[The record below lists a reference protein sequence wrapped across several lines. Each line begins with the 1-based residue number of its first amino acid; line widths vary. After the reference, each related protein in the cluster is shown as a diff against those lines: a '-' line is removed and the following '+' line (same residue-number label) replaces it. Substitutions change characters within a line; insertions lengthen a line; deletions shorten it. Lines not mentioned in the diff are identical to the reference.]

1 MIENP
6 TYFANKGA
14 VEAGKPV
21 YDAVI
26 EETKNP
32 MEIALQT
39 LMKIVDDNKDT
50 EYGRKY
56 GFADIHS
63 IEDYQA
69 KVPVITYDDVADEL
83 DRMKNGEKNILT
95 VYPFDHMNETSGSI
109 GAMKVIPLTTQM
121 TQMFVKYNRNY
132 TDGLMGKYL
141 DPEKWMSLRTFCT
154 QEGNHK
160 VLPSGISVGCASS
173 KMVDYIGGP
182 EKADKFMRTL
192 YTSPIDASAPK
203 PGVDSKYLHA
213 RFFLEEKH
221 VGGIVSG
228 FFSLVTLYLKYI
240 ADNYEMLIDDIE
252 NGTINPSV
260 SMVPEALESVKAKI
274 SPNPSRAQELREIF
288 KNGSDFP
295 FIPKVWPDM
304 YYIVGVGADGFSN
317 FDKTISEKY
326 GGDKL
331 IRIYSG
337 VTASEGLFSV
347 PAGINN
353 PDSIIAPG
361 AGFMEF
367 LPVDA
372 GDDFSKLV
380 TMDKLEVG
388 KVYEIIYTNFA
399 GLYRYRMSDAIQC
412 TGFFNKTPL
421 VQFMYRVNRTINLVC
436 EKTTEKALNATIE
449 KTAQDMGI
457 DIDAYTVYPN
467 GDEFPVRYEFMLEAG
482 GEIPTDVDPKE
493 IAKVI
498 NDNLCVFNAEYEDC
512 MNVDHTIGMPI
523 VSWLLPDTNAKFI
536 DLMVAH
542 GKSPSQQKPVRIITN
557 DVQKQ
562 FFMKM
567 RIRKDAL
574 TKEQTSDSVAQ
585 YKNDICY
592 ISDKIWDN
600 PEGSLNEHF
609 AADLLCECLK
619 RNGFTIER
627 PIAGLETAFKASYG
641 QGAPVVGLLAEYD
654 ALPGLSQEAGS
665 LSKKPIA
672 NQYFG
677 HGCGHNLLAGGSL
690 GAALAIKKYLE
701 CYPERGTV
709 VLFGCPDE
717 EKTGAKVI
725 MAREGLFHDL
735 DVAFAWHPSD
745 MNVIPFGTTSATCDL
760 NYTFKG
766 ESAHVATGFS
776 DKYNALDAAE
786 LMNVG
791 LQYLRNRV
799 ARDAQIDYA
808 FADAGKDA
816 PNVVQD
822 LVTVHYCIRSARKKY
837 LEDLMG
843 KVNDLASGA
852 ALMTSTQVECKL
864 VGACSGLISNSI
876 LCHLL
881 YENFRKLGVPIYSKE
896 DLAYAKSLKETSG
909 YTPKGLKYM
918 ISQIEEKKMR
928 DALNGSVS
936 DIMFS
941 QIIPPTSHE
950 VHNPSAT
957 DVGDVS
963 RICPVAQLNVAT
975 MPLGGEMH
983 TWQAV
988 AAGKSGIAH
997 QGMLKAAEVLAH
1009 TVIEVFENPSIAVNA
1024 RVEHAERTSG
1034 HAYVCPLPDDF
1045 KIGGSAV

>member
-1 MIENP
+1 MTENP
-6 TYFANKGA
+6 TYFANKRA
-14 VEAGKPV
+14 VDAGMPV
-21 YDAVI
+21 YDEVI
-26 EETKNP
+26 EETKRP
-32 MEIALQT
+32 MEIAVRT
-39 LMKIVDDNKDT
+39 LLKIIDDNKDT

-56 GFADIHS
+56 GFADIRS
-63 IEDYQA
+63 VEDFQT
-69 KVPVITYDDVADEL
+69 KVPVITYDDVAGDLE
-83 DRMKNGEKNILT
+83 RMKNGEKNILT

-109 GAMKVIPLTTQM
+109 GAMKVIPLTTEM
-121 TQMFVKYNRNY
+121 TRMFVKYNRNY
-132 TDGLMGKYL
+132 TDGLMARFL
-141 DPEKWMSLRTFCT
+141 DPERWMSRRAFCT
-154 QEGNHK
+154 SEGNHK

-221 VGGIVSG
+221 VCGIVSG

-260 SMVPEALESVKAKI
+260 PMVPEALESIKSKI
-274 SPNPSRAQELREIF
+274 APNPQRAQELREIF
-288 KNGSDFP
+288 RNGSDFP
-295 FIPKVWPDM
+295 FIPEVWPDM
-304 YYIVGVGADGFSN
+304 YYIAGVGADGFSN
-317 FDKTISEKY
+317 FDKTISERY

-347 PAGINN
+347 PSGINN

-367 LPVDA
+367 LPVEA
-372 GDDFSKLV
+372 GDDFSRLV

-388 KVYEIIYTNFA
+388 RIYEIIYTNFA
-399 GLYRYRMSDAIQC
+399 GLYRYRMSDAVQC
-412 TGFFNKTPL
+412 TGFYNKTPL

-449 KTAQDMGI
+449 KTAQDLGI
-457 DIDAYTVYPN
+457 DIEAYTVYPN
-467 GDEFPVRYEFMLEAG
+467 GNEFPVRYDFMLEAG
-482 GEIPTDVDPKE
+482 GKIPADMDTGR

-512 MNVDHTIGMPI
+512 MNVDHTIGMPT

-562 FFMKM
+562 FFLKM
-567 RIRKDAL
+567 RVRKDAL
-574 TKEQTSDSVAQ
+574 TKEQTSDSLAML
-585 YKNDICY
+585 KDEICSV
-592 ISDKIWDN
+592 SDRIWDH
-600 PEGSLNEHF
+600 PENRLGEHF
-609 AADLLCECLK
+609 AADILCEYLTK
-619 RNGFTIER
+619 NGFTVER
-627 PIAGLETAFKASYG
+627 PVAGLRTAFKASYG

-654 ALPGLSQEAGS
+654 SLSGLSQEAGA
-665 LSKKPIA
+665 LSRKPIKG
-672 NQYFG
+672 QSLG

-690 GAALAIKKYLE
+690 GAALAIKRYLE
-701 CYPERGTV
+701 FYPERGTV

-717 EKTGAKVI
+717 EQSGAKVI
-725 MAREGLFHDL
+725 MAREGLFNGIDL
-735 DVAFAWHPSD
+735 ALTWHPSD
-745 MNVIPFGTTSATCDL
+745 LNIVPFGTTSATCDL
-760 NYTFKG
+760 NYKFKG
-766 ESAHVATGFS
+766 EAAHVAAGFS

-808 FADAGKDA
+808 FADAGKDT

-822 LVTVHYCIRSARKKY
+822 SVTVHYCIRSARRKY
-837 LEDLMG
+837 LEDLME
-843 KVNDLASGA
+843 KVNNLAKGA
-852 ALMTSTQVECKL
+852 ALMTSTEVEGKL
-864 VGACSGLISNSI
+864 TGACSGLITNSI
-876 LCHLL
+876 LCRLL
-881 YENFRKLGVPIYSKE
+881 YDNFRKLGVPGYTEE
-896 DLAYAKSLKETSG
+896 DLAYAKALKEVSG
-909 YTPKGLKYM
+909 YTAKGLKFLAG
-918 ISQIEEKKMR
+918 QIEDKKIR
-928 DALNGSVS
+928 DSLNGSVS
-936 DIMFS
+936 DIIFS
-941 QIIPPTSHE
+941 QIIPPTGHE
-950 VHNPSAT
+950 IHNPSST

-988 AAGKSGIAH
+988 AVGKSGMAH

-1009 TVIEVFENPSIAVNA
+1009 TVIEIFENPSIAVNA
-1024 RVEHAERTSG
+1024 KVEHTERTNG
-1034 HAYVCPLPDDF
+1034 HAYVCPLPDDYV
-1045 KIGGSAV
+1045 A